1 MLRSTKS
8 PPWAPYEP
16 TPGDPWDPRKVAH
29 LHRRA
34 GFGATRAE
42 LLRDL
47 ADGPENSVER
57 LMRPPALSTEDV
69 EALDGLRQTAR
80 SSANL
85 DLLKVCW
92 LNRILRGPDPLREKL
107 TLFWHGHFATSNKKV
122 ESIALMD
129 RQNET
134 LRAHALG
141 GFAALLDAMIAD
153 PAMLVWLDGGTSKK
167 EKPNENFAREFLE
180 LFTLGAGH
188 YSECD
193 VREAARAF
201 TGWVR
206 QDTRGGYPETPQ
218 FVREPA
224 QFDDRPK
231 TFLGK
236 SGPWGPP
243 EIVRLTLER
252 PEAATFLARKL
263 YRWFVS
269 EAGAPGPELIERLA
283 DEVRRREFVI
293 APIVGMIL
301 RSQHFYSRAA
311 YRQRIKSPV
320 EFSAGLVRMLE
331 VPRPAL
337 NPLALSAACD
347 AQGQELFVPPNVEG
361 WTGGPVWINSSTLLE
376 RTNWAADVIWGRSEN
391 GLSRFDPT
399 AWAARYKLPPDRTV
413 LALFDL
419 LLDGELGD
427 AARRLTL
434 DAGGAGGANG
444 LRRELQRLANCSEFQ
459 LA

>member
-1 MLRSTKS
+1 MVASKTAS
-8 PPWAPYEP
+8 PWARYEP
-16 TPGDPWDPRKVAH
+16 APDDSWDLRKVAH

-47 ADGPENSVER
+47 KAGPEASVVR
-57 LMRPPALSTEDV
+57 LFHPPQRSADEV
-69 EALDGLRQTAR
+69 EAVEAMRRIGL
-80 SSANL
+80 L
-85 DLLKVCW
+85 GVCW
-92 LNRILRGPDPLREKL
+92 LHRILYWPDTLREKL

-122 ESIALMD
+122 ESVTLMD

-134 LRAHALG
+134 LRTHALG
-141 GFAALLDAMIAD
+141 SFAAMLEAIIAD

-180 LFTLGAGH
+180 LFTLGTGH
-188 YSECD
+188 YTERD

-206 QDTRGGYPETPQ
+206 QDSRGGFQETPS
-218 FVREPA
+218 FAHDPA
-224 QFDDRPK
+224 QVDNGPK
-231 TFLGK
+231 NFLGRT
-236 SGPWGPP
+236 GRWGPSD
-243 EIVRLTLER
+243 IVRIALGR

-269 EAGAPGPELIERLA
+269 EAGTPGPELIEPLA
-283 DEVRRREFVI
+283 EEVRRQEFAVE
-293 APIVGMIL
+293 PIVRIIL
-301 RSQHFYSRAA
+301 RSRHFYSHAA

-320 EFSAGLVRMLE
+320 EFSAGLVRVLE

-347 AQGQELFVPPNVEG
+347 AQGQELFAPPNVEG
-361 WTGGPVWINSSTLLE
+361 WVGGTVWINSGTLLE
-376 RTNWAADVIWGRSEN
+376 RTNWAADVVWGRPEN
-391 GLSRFDPT
+391 GMAPFDPL
-399 AWAARYKLPPDRTV
+399 AWAARYKLSPDRAAGAF
-413 LALFDL
+413 LDL
-419 LLDGELGD
+419 LLQGD
-427 AARRLTL
+427 LCDEARRLAL
-434 DAGGAGGANG
+434 DAGRDGSRDG
-444 LRRELQRLANCSEFQ
+444 LRKALQRLVNCPEFQ